1 MSQRKNRLDLKS
13 YYDGILKG
21 DRLILSKAITLI
33 ESSLPEDQELAD
45 LLIQKILPHSGKS
58 LRLGITGVPGAG
70 KSAFIESFGSM
81 LINTGMKIAVLPID
95 PSSRYSKGSILGDK
109 TRMEKLSSH
118 PNAFIRPSA
127 SGGMLGGVTSR
138 TQEAIL
144 LCEAAGYNLIF
155 IETVGVGQ
163 SEVKISELADLV
175 LLLLVTGTGDELQT
189 LKKGIMEV
197 ADVFIVSKTDGD
209 NMERALEYAN
219 GIKQSLSYFSKDSV
233 KVFNCSAET
242 QYGLAELWDYIE
254 KTESTNRYNGSL
266 NQKRQ
271 QQNYFWLVGIIDQML
286 HNEFYK
292 NEEVQNNFLTMKDS
306 VMKGEVSAQE
316 AAKQLFN
323 IFKGKGH

>member
-1 MSQRKNRLDLKS
+1 MSQKKNRLDLKS
-13 YYDGILKG
+13 YYDGILNG

-33 ESSLPEDQELAD
+33 ESSLPEDQDLAD
-45 LLIQKILPHSGKS
+45 LLIQKILPHSGNS

-81 LINTGMKIAVLPID
+81 LVNTGMKIAVLPID

-144 LCEAAGYNLIF
+144 LCEAAGYNLVF

-163 SEVKISELADLV
+163 SEVKISELTDLV
-175 LLLLVTGTGDELQT
+175 LLLLVAGTGDELQT

-197 ADVFIVSKTDGD
+197 ADVFIVSKTDGE
-209 NMERALEYAN
+209 NMERALEYAKA
-219 GIKQSLSYFSKDSV
+219 IEQSLSYLSKDSV
-233 KVFNCSAET
+233 QVFNCSSESE
-242 QYGLAELWDYIE
+242 YGLSELWDYIRSV
-254 KTESTNRYNGSL
+254 ESTSRYDGSL
-266 NQKRQ
+266 NERRR

-306 VMKGEVSAQE
+306 VMRGEISAQE

>member
-13 YYDGILKG
+13 YYDGILNG

-33 ESSLPEDQELAD
+33 ESSLPEDQDVAD
-45 LLIQKILPHSGKS
+45 LLIRKILPHSGNS

-81 LINTGMKIAVLPID
+81 LVNTGMKIAVLPID

-127 SGGMLGGVTSR
+127 SGGMLGGVASR

-144 LCEAAGYNLIF
+144 LCEAAGFNLIF

-163 SEVKISELADLV
+163 SEVKISELTDLV
-175 LLLLVTGTGDELQT
+175 LLLLVSGTGDELQT

-197 ADVFIVSKTDGD
+197 ADIFIVSKTDGE

-219 GIKQSLSYFSKDSV
+219 AIKQSLSYFSKDSV
-233 KVFNCSAET
+233 KVFNCSSET
-242 QYGLAELWDYIE
+242 QYGLAELWSYIKDAE
-254 KTESTNRYNGSL
+254 NISRNNGSL
-266 NQKRQ
+266 NQKRR

-292 NEEVQNNFLTMKDS
+292 NEEVQKNFLTMKDS
-306 VMKGEVSAQE
+306 VMMGEVPAQE

-323 IFKGKGH
+323 IFKGKGL

>member
-13 YYDGILKG
+13 YYDGILNG

-45 LLIQKILPHSGKS
+45 LLIQKVLPHSGKS

-81 LINTGMKIAVLPID
+81 LVNTGMKIAVLPID

-144 LCEAAGYNLIF
+144 LCEAAGFNLIF

-163 SEVKISELADLV
+163 SEVKISELTDLV
-175 LLLLVTGTGDELQT
+175 LLLLVAGTGDELQT

-197 ADVFIVSKTDGD
+197 ADVFIVSKTDGE

-219 GIKQSLSYFSKDSV
+219 GIRQSLSYFSKDSV

-242 QYGLAELWDYIE
+242 QYGLPELWDYIK
-254 KTESTNRYNGSL
+254 KTESTSRYNGSL
-266 NQKRQ
+266 AQKRQ

-306 VMKGEVSAQE
+306 VMRGEVSAQE